1 MKIEGKVRVGYY
13 LGIAAAVVLVLS
25 CFRIG
30 TAPWLNL
37 LLFIFGGLLG
47 WVAGILATPL
57 DVNEKTRFSTY
68 LAAISTFIS
77 GFVVAKLDRLFEL
90 AIAKQ
95 LPDDVAIGQ
104 SLIFGSAFLLGAL
117 FTFVGRLY
125 VKSLSDGGEI
135 SSSAALD

>member
-1 MKIEGKVRVGYY
+1 MKIEGKVGLGYG
-13 LGIAAAVVLVLS
+13 LGGAAAVALVWS

-57 DVNEKTRFSTY
+57 DVNERTQFSTY
-68 LAAISTFIS
+68 TAAISTFMS

-90 AIAKQ
+90 FIGKQ
-95 LPDDVAIGQ
+95 LPDDVVIGQ

-117 FTFVGRLY
+117 FTFIGRLY
-125 VKSLSDGGEI
+125 VKNP
-135 SSSAALD
+135 